1 MSTTATAQGSPSQ
14 SGFDVTRTLTF
25 FFEDPNWVAKLLV
38 GSLFTALSPFL
49 IGAVFIVGYA
59 IAIARQT
66 MKGEQSMLPE
76 WNDFR
81 TIFIDGLRGMAL
93 SLAHKLPLMILTV
106 FMAFALLGG
115 LFLQR
120 EGGAAPEEFRFYGL
134 PALFGGWVLFFLLSL
149 AVLIYVPAAFVRFV
163 RTDSLGAAFNLSENI
178 DFIQRHTSTYVL
190 ALLAIVLAA
199 FISQFGFLVFCIG
212 IFPAAF
218 WCSCVM
224 GYVIGQLARLDLE
237 PSTTA

>member
-1 MSTTATAQGSPSQ
+1 MSTTAATQGSPSK

-76 WNDFR
+76 WSDFR
-81 TIFIDGLRGMAL
+81 SIFTDGLRGMAL
-93 SLAHKLPLMILTV
+93 SLAHKLPLMVLTV
-106 FMAFALLGG
+106 FLTFALFGG
-115 LFLQR
+115 LFLKR
-120 EGGAAPEEFRFYGL
+120 EGGPAPEEFMFYGL
-134 PALFGGWVLFFLLSL
+134 PALFGGWILFFLLSF
-149 AVLIYVPAAFVRFV
+149 AVLIYFPAALVRFV
-163 RTDSLGAAFNLSENI
+163 RTDCLRAAFNLSENI

-190 ALLAIVLAA
+190 ALLAITLAV

-218 WCSCVM
+218 WSSCVV